1 MNIIRKLGVNYIWG
15 VANFTLG
22 VTAGGIYVAVRTD
35 YGWAGSIILGERRM
49 GRKRNASERASG
61 KRLVSRQGRCC
72 RAIPR
77 TRGQWASAAAAGYVR
92 PFAGP
97 SSIGLEMTCSGRLLL
112 VGAFDGLE
120 AAPDAIFNALQEY
133 GRGYWSNYHTTG
145 AVVSDYQRE
154 VRGPSD
160 PGEIRPDPKGQWF
173 DDIDAILRDAG
184 HQARKAVHSV
194 TVDLHWFPDDDAP
207 WAGRI
212 INSRVLQKR
221 AELIRHKRPVPV
233 EMTVCGELASDS
245 DWAMLNLLR
254 FGGEVLARGTNMR
267 RAA

>member
-1 MNIIRKLGVNYIWG
+1 L
-15 VANFTLG
+15 F
-22 VTAGGIYVAVRTD
+22 
-35 YGWAGSIILGERRM
+35 
-49 GRKRNASERASG
+49 
-61 KRLVSRQGRCC
+61 
-72 RAIPR
+72 
-77 TRGQWASAAAAGYVR
+77 
-92 PFAGP
+92 
-97 SSIGLEMTCSGRLLL
+97 GRLLL

-221 AELIRHKRPVPV
+221 AELLNAKVRFRSGFEIAG
-233 EMTVCGELASDS
+233 MLACDS
-245 DWAMLNLLR
+245 DWAMMELLR
-254 FGGEVLARGTNMR
+254 LGGEVLARGGTAR
-267 RAA
+267 KLAA